1 MRFLLIILSIC
12 IWTSCSEKKDYT
24 LIKGTIKGE
33 IPDEIFYTLPVEGI
47 CNRNFVETIKP
58 DSFGNFSIEI
68 KNTKPLFLK
77 ISTKR
82 RSNSYFL
89 IAEPSNYYEIELE
102 MSQEDKTD
110 FINKKVTDIQT
121 FYDGLPKED
130 MMNCRFFTE
139 QDINN
144 YIEIIDSLNH
154 DLNSELSFINQL
166 KGSSHMSQEVYELI
180 KQDRKVYYATMMSR
194 LIAACNIDFIRK
206 EHKTSQEI
214 LKQWGNTISKVEL
227 TSKFS
232 LQTVHFYDLLDFEIW
247 YKMYQT
253 YSIDEIKQLRTKYR
267 KEGLIHTHTIS
278 LAKEYLPIETQ
289 EFYIATYITKAL
301 QFCQTRN
308 KKEKEK
314 EFIEILKQYKLDY
327 PDSPYTNN
335 FESKIERIQKKIQMD
350 K

>member
-12 IWTSCSEKKDYT
+12 IWTSCSEKKEYT

-33 IPDEIFYTLPVEGI
+33 IPNEIFYTLPVEGI

-58 DSFGNFSIEI
+58 DSFGNFSIKI
-68 KNTKPLFLK
+68 NNTKPLFLK

-82 RSNSYFL
+82 RSHSYFL

-102 MSQEDKTD
+102 ISQEDKTD

-154 DLNSELSFINQL
+154 ELNSELSHINQL

-180 KQDRKVYYATMMSR
+180 KQDRKVYYATMICR
-194 LIAACNIDFIRK
+194 LISACNFDFINK

-214 LKQWGNTISKVEL
+214 LKLWENAISKVDL
-227 TSKFS
+227 TDERT
-232 LQTVHFYDLLDFEIW
+232 LQAVHIYDLLDFQIW

-253 YSIDEIKQLRTKYR
+253 YNMNEIKELRANYR
-267 KEGLIHTHTIS
+267 KEGLIHSHTIS
-278 LAKEYLPIETQ
+278 LAKEYLPVETL
-289 EFYIATYITKAL
+289 EFYIASYITFQSNQIKN
-301 QFCQTRN
+301 Q
-308 KKEKEK
+308 KEKEL
-314 EFIEILKQYKLDY
+314 IEVMQQYKLDY
-327 PDSPYTNN
+327 PQSPFINSLEN
-335 FESKIERIQKKIQMD
+335 KIERIRKQILKD
-350 K
+350 